1 MTTSSSC
8 SRLCSVVNT
17 GSLTRSGAERTRRRL
32 KLGLDC
38 TCASA
43 LWTDNCRNWPP
54 RDRGPSCAGRPQVTA
69 TKRGPSTAQPLLPQR
84 SHATPDRPRAPRPPS
99 TIDVKTPSL
108 RLAFHSADAIAI
120 AASADVRAL
129 AAPHARHNLSWPH
142 RYRALCRGPAK
153 GPKPSMPGLARQ
165 AYLAGRGRGSR
176 ALAGGPLPRKPKHRA
191 KNRPQAGQRPV
202 VLRENNS

>member
-108 RLAFHSADAIAI
+108 RLAFHSAGAIAI

-129 AAPHARHNLSWPH
+129 AAPHARHNRSVATPLPH
-142 RYRALCRGPAK
+142 SLPRSRQGSETVHAWAGPT
-153 GPKPSMPGLARQ
+153 GLPG
-165 AYLAGRGRGSR
+165 GSR
-176 ALAGGPLPRKPKHRA
+176 KGVPC
-191 KNRPQAGQRPV
+191 V
-202 VLRENNS
+202 